1 MPLSLV
7 LAAGFV
13 LLLFEAFFAGAEIAI
28 VSANRNR
35 LRAMAD
41 EGHRGAGLALDL
53 LARPEWLHGT
63 ILTWHNASFVT
74 NVSIATLAAIQV
86 AGPRYGELLSIL
98 VVIPFLVI
106 FGEVMP
112 KSYFQERADVIAPRI
127 APIVWA
133 ARVGAYPAVWAVS
146 LLIGLVTGGKTARE
160 ESSTFITR
168 RELEALVEEPS
179 EGDVHPVERKMI
191 GRIFSFGDLRADDVM
206 VPLVDVSAVD
216 EQGTVEDAIERI
228 EKDGHSRIPV
238 YRENI
243 NHIVGV
249 VYARDILALGPEAVG
264 PLLSKPGLVREVY
277 YVPDSKPAD
286 DLLADLQRE
295 KHKLAIVVD
304 EYGGCVGVVTV
315 EDLVEEIVGEISDEY
330 DVDEVRLF
338 RRVGDRKYM
347 VDARMEIEAV
357 RDELSVPVP
366 DGDYNTLG
374 GFLLERFGRIPKA
387 GEQIVVEGWI
397 FTIEAATERQI
408 ESVRLEPV
416 PEDANAPGPEDR
428 A

>member
-249 VYARDILALGPEAVG
+249 VYARDILALGPEAAG

-387 GEQIVVEGWI
+387 GEQIVVEGWV